1 MRDVKWES
9 IGPVAE
15 KFGIEVPRLRTWCDK
30 GLIEFDK
37 RTTGRWIPH
46 TEFPKIQKIIEVFNR
61 GGNVTF
67 DDVKEELIKEN
78 LYHQL
83 QTDNEK
89 EEKTKEMALLLG
101 QAFEQ
106 SGANEMFI
114 QIGNEFRRMQQE
126 VNRLSQLVEKQNET
140 RLLEDSRMNKLQE
153 DNEVLKGLVKDLIS
167 SDKDLKDTFNVYIK
181 EQRKEDLNKQSELE
195 DKLESIETKLSNQK
209 NEKKGFLSRIFG

>member
-1 MRDVKWES
+1 MSDIKWAS

-15 KFGIEVPRLRTWCDK
+15 RFGIEVPRLRTWCDK

-46 TEFPKIQKIIEVFNR
+46 TEFPKIEKIIEVFNR

-83 QTDNEK
+83 QTDKEH
-89 EEKTKEMALLLG
+89 EEKSKEMALLLG
-101 QAFEQ
+101 QAFEK
-106 SGANEMFI
+106 SGANEMFL
-114 QIGNEFRRMQQE
+114 QIGNEFQRMQKE

-140 RLLEDSRMNKLQE
+140 RLLEDRRINKLQE

-167 SDKDLKDTFNVYIK
+167 SDKDLKDTFNVYMK
-181 EQRKEDLNKQSELE
+181 EQKKEEISKQAELE
-195 DKLESIETKLSNQK
+195 DKLELIEAQLTS
-209 NEKKGFLSRIFG
+209 EKKEKRGLLSRIFG

>member
-1 MRDVKWES
+1 MSDIKWTS

-15 KFGIEVPRLRTWCDK
+15 RFGIEVPRLRTWCDK

-46 TEFPKIQKIIEVFNR
+46 TEFPKIEKIIEIFNR

-83 QTDNEK
+83 QTDK
-89 EEKTKEMALLLG
+89 EQEAKTKEMALLLG

-106 SGANEMFI
+106 SGANEMFL
-114 QIGNEFRRMQQE
+114 QIGHEFKRMQQE

-140 RLLEDSRMNKLQE
+140 KLLEDNRISKLQE

-167 SDKDLKDTFNVYIK
+167 SDKDLKDTFNVYMK
-181 EQRKEDLNKQSELE
+181 EQKKEEISKQAELE
-195 DKLESIETKLSNQK
+195 DKLELIEAQLTNQK
-209 NEKKGFLSRIFG
+209 KEKKGFLSKIFG

>member
-1 MRDVKWES
+1 MSGVKWES

-15 KFGIEVPRLRTWCDK
+15 RFGIEIPRLRTWCDK

-46 TEFPKIQKIIEVFNR
+46 TEFPKIKKIIEVFNR

-78 LYHQL
+78 LYHKL
-83 QTDNEK
+83 QTDKEK
-89 EEKTKEMALLLG
+89 EEKSKEMTLLIG

-106 SGANEMFI
+106 SGANDMFM
-114 QIGNEFRRMQQE
+114 QIGNEFKRMQQE

-140 RLLEDSRMNKLQE
+140 RVIENSSMNKLQE

-167 SDKDLKDTFNVYIK
+167 SDKQLKDTFNVYMK
-181 EQRKEDLNKQSELE
+181 EQKKEDIIKQAELE
-195 DKLESIETKLSNQK
+195 DKIELIEAQIRIQK
-209 NEKKGFLSRIFG
+209 NEKKGFLARIFG

>member
-1 MRDVKWES
+1 MSNIKWES

-15 KFGIEVPRLRTWCDK
+15 RFDIEVPRLRTWCDK

-83 QTDNEK
+83 QIDKEK
-89 EEKTKEMALLLG
+89 EEKSKEMALLLG

-106 SGANEMFI
+106 SGANEMFM
-114 QIGNEFRRMQQE
+114 QIGNEFQRMQQE

-140 RLLEDSRMNKLQE
+140 KLLEDSRMNKLQE
-153 DNEVLKGLVKDLIS
+153 DNEILKGLVKDLIS
-167 SDKDLKDTFNVYIK
+167 SDRDLKNAFNVYMK
-181 EQRKEDLNKQSELE
+181 EQKKEDIIKQTELE
-195 DKLESIETKLSNQK
+195 DKIELIEAQLSSQK